1 MSFQAVA
8 DVSEVTAD
16 RPLAVEIDDPSAGS
30 GQRLD
35 IAIVLHEGEYFALV
49 DECTHGAVPLSEGD
63 VEDGAIECYLHGSV
77 FDLRTGRPRCLPATE
92 PVRVFPCRVDGT
104 SIEVDIDNPIN
115 SQANQES

>member
-16 RPLAVEIDDPSAGS
+16 RPLAVEVDDLG
-30 GQRLD
+30 L
-35 IAIVLHEGEYFALV
+35 AIVLHRGEYFALV

-92 PVRVFPCRVDGT
+92 AVKVFPCRVDGT

-115 SQANQES
+115 EQAIQES

>member
-16 RPLAVEIDDPSAGS
+16 RPLAVEVPSTVP
-30 GQRLD
+30 GQLGLD
-35 IAIVLHEGEYFALV
+35 LAIVLHEGEYFALV
-49 DECTHGAVPLSEGD
+49 DECTHGAGPLSEGD

-77 FDLRTGRPRCLPATE
+77 FDLRTGVPRCLPATQ

-115 SQANQES
+115 QQAQQES

>member
-1 MSFQAVA
+1 MSFRTVA

-16 RPLAVEIDDPSAGS
+16 RPLAVEIDD
-30 GQRLD
+30 LD
-35 IAIVLHEGEYFALV
+35 VAIVLHEGDYFALV

-77 FDLRTGRPRCLPATE
+77 FDLRTGVPRCLPATE

-115 SQANQES
+115 PATQES

>member
-1 MSFQAVA
+1 MSFQSVA

-16 RPLAVEIDDPSAGS
+16 RPLAVEVGD
-30 GQRLD
+30 LD
-35 IAIVLHEGEYFALV
+35 VAIVLHEGEYFALV

-77 FDLRTGRPRCLPATE
+77 FDLRTGRPRCLPATA
-92 PVRVFPCRVDGT
+92 PVRVFPCRVDGS

-115 SQANQES
+115 EQAIQES

>member
-1 MSFQAVA
+1 MA

-16 RPLAVEIDDPSAGS
+16 RPLAVEIRSTGS
-30 GQRLD
+30 GQADLD
-35 IAIVLHEGEYFALV
+35 VAIVLHKGEYFALV

>member
-16 RPLAVEIDDPSAGS
+16 QPLAVEVGD
-30 GQRLD
+30 LD
-35 IAIVLHEGEYFALV
+35 VAIVLHEGEYFALE
-49 DECTHGAVPLSEGD
+49 DECTHGKVALSEGD

-77 FDLRTGRPRCLPATE
+77 FDLRTGRPRCLPATQ
-92 PVRVFPCRVDGT
+92 PVPVYPCRVDGT

-115 SQANQES
+115 SQAIQES

>member
-16 RPLAVEIDDPSAGS
+16 RPLAVEIDD
-30 GQRLD
+30 LD
-35 IAIVLHEGEYFALV
+35 VAIVLHRGEYFALV

-104 SIEVDIDNPIN
+104 SIEVDIDNPITQ
-115 SQANQES
+115 SATQEF

>member
-16 RPLAVEIDDPSAGS
+16 RPLAVEVDDV
-30 GQRLD
+30 D
-35 IAIVLHEGEYFALV
+35 VVIVLHEGEYFALV
-49 DECTHGAVPLSEGD
+49 DECTHGRVALSEGD

-77 FDLRTGRPRCLPATE
+77 FDLRTGVPRCLPAPE

-115 SQANQES
+115 SQETQES